1 MGEDDKKILFRRVDK
16 SMSKSLLP
24 CGLDSWESFKAGNF
38 YSASPNLLMANFK
51 KSSHRHLPHETSGV
65 KKFFFGLLIV
75 VLALAILGGFWFLSQ
90 LGPKDVD
97 FRDFDYSVEV
107 PDSVKALQ
115 AESLALE
122 AQFEDVLAIRDAGA
136 EDILLLKGA
145 LAKQKEYLSLI
156 SGVDSEGHKRL
167 INLEERYQN
176 LAAEPLRLE
185 SLELEHQAE
194 ALAKDEDY
202 ENARAKFREA
212 FQRQRQINET
222 FPQSS
227 AYDVGRASRL
237 ERQTSYLMAVP
248 LLQRSLSL
256 EEEADLFIE
265 AREWGSAE
273 ERLQQAM
280 SLQDQLN
287 REYRGTNQASV
298 ARLERLRIKL
308 VGIRSGQ
315 SYVEVQRVA
324 QLADERRA
332 ESENLEAAALYL
344 EASRLQ
350 RQLNEAYRDSPFASS
365 ERVSEFQRKSQTAES
380 FELGLA
386 IERNHDLMQKLLAER
401 RTYEAA
407 EVIAALRRDIKQMEE
422 AFPRS
427 SLNDE
432 DLQLKVRY
440 LNLVQ
445 NDLGFI
451 QDRIYDALLPI
462 PEVES
467 WRMLRTEVPQALY
480 SLIMGTNPSR
490 NKGDVRPVDSVS
502 WLEAKSFCER
512 LSWVLGKPVRLPTEN
527 EFRQALGGLR
537 YVVLEDHVW
546 SVSDAAGVPQEVGTK
561 EPFAS
566 GFYDLLGNVS
576 EWLESTDRFETE
588 DARHIGGHAQDRLES
603 IFTVPIREAPRGERN
618 RLTGFRITVEVD

>member
-1 MGEDDKKILFRRVDK
+1 
-16 SMSKSLLP
+16 
-24 CGLDSWESFKAGNF
+24 
-38 YSASPNLLMANFK
+38 MANFK
-51 KSSHRHLPHETSGV
+51 KSSHRHLPHASSGI
-65 KKFFFGLLIV
+65 KKFVIGLLIV
-75 VLALAILGGFWFLSQ
+75 VLALAILAGFWFLSQ

-97 FRDFDYSVEV
+97 YRDLNYSVEV
-107 PDSVKALQ
+107 PESVKALQ
-115 AESLALE
+115 EESLALE
-122 AQFEDVLAIRDAGA
+122 SQFEDILALRDAGP

-145 LAKQKEYLSLI
+145 LTKQEAYLSQI
-156 SGVDSEGHKRL
+156 SRVDSEGQKRL
-167 INLEERYQN
+167 VNLKERYHN
-176 LAAEPLRLE
+176 LAAEPMRLE
-185 SLELEHQAE
+185 SLDLEREAE
-194 ALAKDEDY
+194 ALVAEEDY
-202 ENARAKFREA
+202 ENARVKFREA
-212 FQRQRQINET
+212 YQKQRQINET
-222 FPQSS
+222 FPLSS
-227 AYDVGRASRL
+227 AYNVGRATRL
-237 ERQTSYLMAVP
+237 ERQARYLMAVP
-248 LLQRSLSL
+248 LLQRSIAL

-265 AREWGSAE
+265 RQEWGPAE

-280 SLQDQLN
+280 ALQDQLN
-287 REYRGTNQASV
+287 REYRGTNQSSV

-332 ESENLEAAALYL
+332 ANENLEAAALYL

-350 RQLNEAYRDSPFASS
+350 RQLNDAYRDSPYASS
-365 ERVSEFQRKSQTAES
+365 ERVSEYQRKSQTAES

-462 PEVES
+462 PEVEG

-502 WLEAKSFCER
+502 WVEAKNFCER
-512 LSWVLGKPVRLPTEN
+512 LSWILGESVRLPTEN
-527 EFRQALGGLR
+527 EFRQALGALR

-546 SVSDAAGVPQEVGTK
+546 SVSDAEGVPQSVATK
-561 EPFAS
+561 AAFAS

-576 EWLESTDRFETE
+576 EWLESINRFDTE

-618 RLTGFRITVEVD
+618 RLTGFRVVVKVD